1 MIICHCSRGRIHMQ
15 TSLHQHRL
23 SVQLCKRLQVGRDT
37 PPRMI
42 LPLPPQVVR
51 EEPLKLK
58 YPRISIGVPI
68 LIVNS
73 KDFKGEE
80 KVETQPKPHRTD
92 RSNIIEAN
100 AFTFSNKGVF
110 MAAGATQLALIWS
123 RDHSHAKLL
132 VSWFNAPAYI

>member
-1 MIICHCSRGRIHMQ
+1 MRFRSIHACMMSQNKQKKDDIKLRNNIWSWEIYSEASLVLLYLMIICHCSRGRIHMQ

-42 LPLPPQVVR
+42 LPLAPQVVR
-51 EEPLKLK
+51 EEFLNLK

-80 KVETQPKPHRTD
+80 KK
-92 RSNIIEAN
+92 
-100 AFTFSNKGVF
+100 
-110 MAAGATQLALIWS
+110 
-123 RDHSHAKLL
+123 
-132 VSWFNAPAYI
+132 